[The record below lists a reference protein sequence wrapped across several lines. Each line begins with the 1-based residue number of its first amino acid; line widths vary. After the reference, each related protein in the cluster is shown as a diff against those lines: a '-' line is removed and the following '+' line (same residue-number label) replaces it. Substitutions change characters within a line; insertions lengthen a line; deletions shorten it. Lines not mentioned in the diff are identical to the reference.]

1 MNLRLAFLFLLLP
14 FSGIAQDTLQLN
26 VDTLLARIDSN
37 RLGYTTLSE
46 RTVLTWDDGNT
57 AQQVSGSIRL
67 KKDSVVWL
75 SLGMFGFEGARA
87 FITADTFR
95 LLNKLTAEY
104 TVKDIN
110 YLRNWIALPVNFTML
125 QQMLTGERFAIDDR
139 ARMAVREDSAVVIY
153 QESDKLQQK
162 LWVDTVNYTLQKL
175 LLKDKLLKQD
185 MTITFDSY
193 NSLNQKPFSYKRSIV
208 INRDGTVYRLDMA
221 INRAQVNEELSYPF
235 EVSDKYKRVE

>member
-1 MNLRLAFLFLLLP
+1 MNLRLTFLCIALSL
-14 FSGIAQDTLQLN
+14 SAMAQDTLQLN

-37 RLGYTTLSE
+37 RLAYTTLNQ
-46 RTVLTWDDGNT
+46 RTTLTWDDGNT
-57 AQQVSGSIRL
+57 AQQVNGSIRL
-67 KKDSVVWL
+67 KKDSLVWL

-87 FITADTFR
+87 LITPDSFR

-110 YLRNWIALPVNFTML
+110 YLRNWITLPVNFAML
-125 QQMLTGERFAIDDR
+125 QQILTGERMAIDDK
-139 ARMAVREDSAVVIY
+139 ARMAVREDSTIVVY
-153 QESDKLQQK
+153 LESDKMLQK
-162 LWVDTVNYTLQKL
+162 LWVDTVSYTLQKL

-193 NSLNQKPFSYKRSIV
+193 NSLNQKPFSFKRNIV
-208 INRDGTVYRLDMA
+208 INRDGQVYKLDMA
-221 INRAQVNEELSYPF
+221 IGRAQLNEELSYPF

>member
-1 MNLRLAFLFLLLP
+1 MKFRLVLLVSLFAFSAF
-14 FSGIAQDTLQLN
+14 AQDTLQLN

-37 RLGYTTLSE
+37 RLNYTTLSE
-46 RTVLTWDDGNT
+46 RTLLTWDDGNT
-57 AQQVSGSIRL
+57 AQQVNGSIRL

-75 SLGMFGFEGARA
+75 SLGMFGFEGARV
-87 FITADTFR
+87 FISTDSFR

-110 YLRNWIALPVNFTML
+110 YLRNWLTLPVNFTML
-125 QQMLTGERFAIDDR
+125 QQILAGERIAIDEK

-153 QESDKLQQK
+153 MESDKMLQK

-193 NSLNQKPFSYKRSIV
+193 NSLNQKPFSYKRAIV
-208 INRDGTVYRLDMA
+208 INRDGAVYRLDMA

>member
-125 QQMLTGERFAIDDR
+125 QQMLTGERFAMDDR

-153 QESDKLQQK
+153 LESDKLQQK
-162 LWVDTVNYTLQKL
+162 LWVDTVNYTLQKI

>member
-26 VDTLLARIDSN
+26 VDTVLARIDSN

-67 KKDSVVWL
+67 KKDSVIWL

-153 QESDKLQQK
+153 LESDKLQQK

>member
-1 MNLRLAFLFLLLP
+1 MKYSIVFFVLLWAHSAF
-14 FSGIAQDTLQLN
+14 AQDTLQLN

-153 QESDKLQQK
+153 LESDKLQQK